1 MLAADPLPP
10 APRFRLW
17 VRRQAVAEGPFSV
30 RFEVFDGKGILRVAR
45 PGVLI
50 DPPARPIGF
59 EERLTVGQLRSSRFL
74 LVWDGGR
81 ARQGYLLG
89 RIDEGTMDRLEL
101 DRWVELE
108 TFVEGGFRYL
118 TLGAAFALPPVA
130 RNDAVRRPSLSELR
144 QALDSMTVSDE
155 ELVDDPDSALDALTG
170 VPGSGKA
177 PPTPL
182 PPVLDP
188 PTARI
193 AGKAVQ
199 PNADAIAT
207 LVPGTPSPVEAPG
220 PVAPPAWNP
229 AIDAPIVKSPPPT
242 VAAPDTHVVR
252 LGEAPRPVLPAVA
265 EAPPAAPPTPFR
277 SLDVPESEPD
287 SLASSP
293 TMFPGGSDDEEEM
306 LEAGEASD
314 EELLEAGEAPEDEEG
329 EMDGAAARASVY
341 GAVEGDAFGFDDDEM
356 AAFAVD
362 TPATRRST
370 EHIMRGGGV
379 EEAVTFF
386 PGAARE
392 EMPPLRT
399 IAPARVAE
407 PEPETLAEEPE
418 PFHRNTGTL
427 VRHLRRQLGDANARV
442 ATLAARVAELEAQ
455 LARERAEG

>member
-1 MLAADPLPP
+1 MLAADPQPP

-59 EERLTVGQLRSSRFL
+59 EERLTPGQLRSSRFL

-89 RIDEGTMDRLEL
+89 RIDEGAIDRLEL

-118 TLGAAFALPPVA
+118 VLGAAFALPAVP
-130 RNDAVRRPSLSELR
+130 RHDAVRRPSLSELR
-144 QALDSMTVSDE
+144 QALDSMTVPDE
-155 ELVDDPDSALDALTG
+155 ELVDDPDSALDELTG
-170 VPGSGKA
+170 GPGAGRGRLK
-177 PPTPL
+177 PL

-188 PTARI
+188 PSPRNVSAVPAR
-193 AGKAVQ
+193 AALAATPPAPAEV
-199 PNADAIAT
+199 PAPVADA
-207 LVPGTPSPVEAPG
+207 P
-220 PVAPPAWNP
+220 PVAPPPPP
-229 AIDAPIVKSPPPT
+229 APHRHDRTVDAPIVTSPPPT
-242 VAAPDTHVVR
+242 VAAPDSHVVR
-252 LGEAPRPVLPAVA
+252 LGEPRRPVP
-265 EAPPAAPPTPFR
+265 PPA
-277 SLDVPESEPD
+277 PEDDDDGLPEGE
-287 SLASSP
+287 AA
-293 TMFPGGSDDEEEM
+293 TMDDEM

-314 EELLEAGEAPEDEEG
+314 EDLLEAGATPDDESE

-341 GAVEGDAFGFDDDEM
+341 GAFADGESSAFDDEM

-362 TPATRRST
+362 TPATRLST

-392 EMPPLRT
+392 EMPPLRAVHPQPAAVAVPP
-399 IAPARVAE
+399 AP
-407 PEPETLAEEPE
+407 EEPLAPDERE

-427 VRHLRRQLGDANARV
+427 VRHLRRQLTDANTRVAMLSARV
-442 ATLAARVAELEAQ
+442 EELEAL
-455 LARERAEG
+455 LARRRREG